1 VTFMSIGGP
10 KAHVTLGMT
19 GWKCSQQEK
28 KLDVP
33 LGQRNIRTH
42 LMDAV
47 ERAFG

>member
-1 VTFMSIGGP
+1 
-10 KAHVTLGMT
+10 MT

-33 LGQRNIRTH
+33 LGQRNILTH